1 MGWDGRVVAQKRT
14 GFDVEICRS
23 VAKGGIAV
31 RTLGALGI
39 LCLVLTLGLALGWA
53 QAPRKTVMVVD
64 FADRVGGWQSTPEAV
79 TTRVIN
85 RLRDDQSIRIL
96 PRDAVQDALRAAK
109 VETSGILDRDDAQKV
124 ATALQAD
131 FVVMGEIT
139 AFGQKEKGGCVPIV
153 GCLYTNTAA
162 VTIRGKVLSAATGEV
177 LAEPVG
183 ESTKTATSGSVTA
196 GYWWTTVSLED
207 FDSQLV
213 GKATLEAIDKFVGAA
228 VPKLK

>member
-1 MGWDGRVVAQKRT
+1 M
-14 GFDVEICRS
+14 
-23 VAKGGIAV
+23 

-64 FADRVGGWQSTPEAV
+64 FADRVGDWQSTPEAV
-79 TTRVIN
+79 TIRVIN
-85 RLRDDQSIRIL
+85 RLRDDQSLRVL
-96 PRDAVQDALRAAK
+96 PRDAVHDALKAAK

-124 ATALQAD
+124 AAALQAD
-131 FVVMGEIT
+131 FVMMGEIT
-139 AFGQKEKGGCVPIV
+139 TFGQKQRGGCVPIA

-177 LAEPVG
+177 VAEPVG
-183 ESTKTATSGSVTA
+183 ESTKTATSGSVGA
-196 GYWWTTVSLED
+196 GYWWTNISLQD

-213 GKATLEAIDKFVGAA
+213 GKATLDAVDKFVGAA
-228 VPKLK
+228 VPKLQ

>member
-1 MGWDGRVVAQKRT
+1 M
-14 GFDVEICRS
+14 
-23 VAKGGIAV
+23 

-39 LCLVLTLGLALGWA
+39 LCLVLTLGMPLAWA
-53 QAPRKTVMVVD
+53 QTPRKTVMVVD

-162 VTIRGKVLSAATGEV
+162 VTIRGKALSAATGEV